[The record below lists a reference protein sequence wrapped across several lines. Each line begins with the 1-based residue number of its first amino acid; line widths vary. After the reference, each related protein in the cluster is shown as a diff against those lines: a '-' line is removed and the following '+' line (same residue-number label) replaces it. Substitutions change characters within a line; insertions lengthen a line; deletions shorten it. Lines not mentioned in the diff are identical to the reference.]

1 MVTVRVE
8 IPEIIQGGMGIGVSG
23 WRLAGAVAR
32 AGAMGVVS
40 GVALDTI
47 VARKLQ
53 DGDPGNHIREALD
66 AFPVPEISRYV
77 LDRYWNPRGRTAG
90 SPYRLLARPS
100 FSPSPQRQWVSVL
113 SAFTEVYL
121 AKRAA
126 QGGGAVGINFLE
138 KVQLSNP
145 PALFGAML
153 AGVDAVLVGAGIPAK
168 FPEMLKAFARHERFE
183 LPVDVEGAGREQ
195 HRLVFDPASLIGKAL
210 DEMDAPRFLAIVSSD
225 TLATF
230 LARDPATRPDGF
242 VVESPEAGGHN
253 APPRGQLR
261 LDDRGEPIY
270 GPRDRA
276 DMGKLAGLGLP
287 FWLAGGQSHS
297 DSLSRAR
304 RCGARGIQTGT
315 LFALCDES
323 GIEPRLRR
331 EMLARLA
338 RGELT
343 VRSDPNAS
351 PTGFPFKLADL
362 EGTMSDP
369 DVRLARE
376 RSCDLGY
383 LRTPYVTPKGTVSY
397 RCPAERTASFL
408 HKGGSEA
415 ATAGKLCL
423 CNGLMSNI
431 GLGQTRRGSY
441 SEPPAVTL
449 GADLSGPAEM
459 LLTHPEGWD
468 AGDAVRFLSG
478 TEAVG

>member
-1 MVTVRVE
+1 MVKVKVG
-8 IPEIIQGGMGIGVSG
+8 IPEVIQGGMGIGVSG

-40 GVALDTI
+40 GVALDT
-47 VARKLQ
+47 VMVRRLQ
-53 DGDPGNHIREALD
+53 DGDPGGHLRDALD
-66 AFPVPEISRYV
+66 AFPVPEVSRYV
-77 LDRYWNPRGRTAG
+77 LERYWNPGGRTTG
-90 SPYRLLARPS
+90 SSYRLLTRPTLA
-100 FSPSPQRQWVSVL
+100 PSPQRQWVSVL
-113 SAFTEVYL
+113 SAFAEVHL

-126 QGGGAVGINFLE
+126 AGSGAVGINFLE

-145 PALFGAML
+145 PAVYGAML

-168 FPEMLKAFARHERFE
+168 FPDMLRTLARHERFE
-183 LPVDVEGAGREQ
+183 LPVDVEGGGREQ
-195 HRLVFDPASLIGKAL
+195 HRLVLDPLSLIGKTPL
-210 DEMDAPRFLAIVSSD
+210 ELGVPRFLAIVSSD

-230 LARDPATRPDGF
+230 LARDPTTRPDGF

-276 DMGKLAGLGLP
+276 DLGKLRALELP

-297 DSLSRAR
+297 DSLTRAKLV
-304 RCGARGIQTGT
+304 GARGIQTGT
-315 LFALCDES
+315 LFALCEES
-323 GIEPRLRR
+323 GIEPQLRR

-338 RGELT
+338 CGDLT

-362 EGTMSDP
+362 KGTMSDP
-369 DVRLARE
+369 AIRLSRE

-383 LRTPYVTPKGTVSY
+383 LRTPYLTPKGTVSY
-397 RCPAERTASFL
+397 RCPAEETASFM

-415 ATAGKLCL
+415 AAAGRLCL

-431 GLGQTRRGSY
+431 GLGQTRRDGF
-441 SEPPAVTL
+441 SEPPAITL

-459 LLTHPEGWD
+459 LVAHPDGWD
-468 AGDAVRFLSG
+468 ACDVVRFVS
-478 TEAVG
+478 TPT